1 MATMFVLPSRFR
13 KTGMHLKL
21 NAAEIKGLVLPPG
34 KTEEI
39 FWDTL
44 ARGLG
49 LRVRARG
56 QRTFFS
62 IGSASVRRA

>member
-39 FWDTL
+39 FWDT
-44 ARGLG
+44 
-49 LRVRARG
+49 
-56 QRTFFS
+56 
-62 IGSASVRRA
+62 